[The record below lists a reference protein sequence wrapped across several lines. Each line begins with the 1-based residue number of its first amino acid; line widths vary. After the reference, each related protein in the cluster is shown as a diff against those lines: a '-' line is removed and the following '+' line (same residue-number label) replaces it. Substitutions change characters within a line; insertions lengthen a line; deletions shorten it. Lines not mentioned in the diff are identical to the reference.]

1 MNITASDVNKLRQQ
15 TGAGLM
21 DCKKALMESNGDFEA
36 AIDYLRKKGQKVSA
50 SRADRDAKEGVI
62 IAQTTKDYK
71 SGIIVHVTCETD
83 FVAKNNDFIS
93 FAQALADIA
102 IQQNVNSK
110 EELESQMMN
119 GATVKEKLMEQVGKI
134 GEKIEIGTFE
144 RIDDASVIPYIHA
157 GYRIGVLVGYNMPAN
172 DALIEAGKDTAMQI
186 AAMKPIAVDEN
197 AVDASIIQ
205 KEIEIGKEQARQE
218 GKPENMLEKIA
229 LGKLNKF
236 YKENTL
242 NNQQFVKDTSKTVG
256 QMLKEV
262 DKELEVTSFK
272 RVALG

>member
-21 DCKKALMESNGDFEA
+21 DCKKALIEAEGDFEK
-36 AIDYLRKKGQKVSA
+36 AIEFLRKKGQKVSE
-50 SRADRDAKEGVI
+50 SRAGREANEGVI
-62 IAQTTKDYK
+62 IAKTSPDNKN
-71 SGIIVHVTCETD
+71 GIIIHLTCETD
-83 FVAKNNDFIS
+83 FVAKNQDFID
-93 FAQALADIA
+93 FAQSLADIA
-102 IQQNVNSK
+102 ITNGVNSK
-110 EELESQMMN
+110 AELESQPMD
-119 GATVKEKLMEQVGKI
+119 GVTVKDKLLEQVGKI
-134 GEKIEIGTFE
+134 GEKIEIGSFE
-144 RIDDASVIPYIHA
+144 KMESDAVVSYIHA
-157 GYRIGVLVGYNMPAN
+157 GFKIGVLVGFNEGPT
-172 DALIEAGKDTAMQI
+172 DALINAGRDTAMQI

-197 AVDASIIQ
+197 SVDEAIIQ

-242 NNQQFVKDTSKTVG
+242 NNQQFVKDSKKTVK
-256 QMLKEV
+256 QMLKEL
-262 DKELEVTSFK
+262 DKDLEVTGFK